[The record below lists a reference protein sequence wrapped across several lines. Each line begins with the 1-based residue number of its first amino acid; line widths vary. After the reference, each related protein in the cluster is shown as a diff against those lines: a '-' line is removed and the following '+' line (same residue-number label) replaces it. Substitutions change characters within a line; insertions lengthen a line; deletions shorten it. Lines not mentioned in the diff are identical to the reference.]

1 MKNLLQLLLNLYS
14 WFSLSFISF
23 FGILWYGKLPKVS
36 FYHWTKNGS
45 LYETKDIY
53 NDVNCQVKKVEDVPT
68 NIKHRIIDEYIDGLF
83 ENERFKANIV
93 GMDIPYFDGK
103 EITGTTGIY
112 SILEEV
118 KLKMYK
124 DG

>member
-14 WFSLSFISF
+14 WVSLSFISF

-36 FYHWTKNGS
+36 FYHWTNNQS
-45 LYETKDIY
+45 LYKTRDIY
-53 NDVNCQVKKVEDVPT
+53 NDINCQVKKVEDVPT

-83 ENERFKANIV
+83 ENERFKANVV

-103 EITGTTGIY
+103 EIIGTTGIY

-118 KLKMYK
+118 KLKM
-124 DG
+124 

>member
-36 FYHWTKNGS
+36 FYHWINNQS
-45 LYETKDIY
+45 LYKTRDIY
-53 NDVNCQVKKVEDVPT
+53 NDVNCQAISIDDVS
-68 NIKHRIIDEYIDGLF
+68 KRLKQLIIDKYINELF

-112 SILEEV
+112 SVLEEV
-118 KLKMYK
+118 KLKM
-124 DG
+124 